1 MGIARK
7 VGKGVGGFVF
17 TLSLS
22 FLIFSIAV
30 VQLTE
35 YENMKA
41 FFSDIF
47 SSQIGALGQQVGL
60 DEEITEGVTEEQLEE
75 LYQTVLEMCEGEQSI
90 QVSVTETGAPITLDC
105 EEVRTLEESVE
116 AGGLA
121 EIIGDAAAASLFDNI
136 YYKEF
141 DCGFVQCLQAGKFDI
156 MLSAQGHEF
165 LDGIKMYLVAAVTV
179 SAVMIFVSAKT
190 WPARMKGFGVPLLFI
205 GLSYVMINLVKSN
218 IISKFPFAQE
228 AEHIGISVAPI
239 VDKIVAP
246 MLNSFLIALILGIA
260 LTAGAYALEYKEKRR
275 TGIRNPTKK

>member
-30 VQLTE
+30 AQLTE

-60 DEEITEGVTEEQLEE
+60 DEETTEGVTEEQLEE
-75 LYQTVLEMCEGEQSI
+75 LYQTVLQMCEGEQNI
-90 QVSVTETGAPITLDC
+90 QVSITETGTPITLDC
-105 EEVRTLEESVE
+105 DEVRALEESVE
-116 AGGLA
+116 AGGIVD
-121 EIIGDAAAASLFDNI
+121 IIGDAAAAALFDNI

-141 DCGFVQCLQAGKFDI
+141 DCGFVECVQTGQFDI

-165 LDGIKMYLVAAVTV
+165 FNGIKMYLIAAVVV
-179 SAVMIFVSAKT
+179 SAVIIFVSAET
-190 WPARMKGFGVPLLFI
+190 WPDRMKGFGTPLIFI
-205 GLSYVMINLVKSN
+205 GFSYVMLKLIKSK
-218 IISKFPFAQE
+218 IISQFPLAQE
-228 AEHIGISVAPI
+228 AEQIGISVAPI
-239 VDKIVAP
+239 VDKIIAP
-246 MLNSFLIALILGIA
+246 MSNTFLIALVVGVV
-260 LTAGAYALEYKEKRR
+260 LTLGAYALEYKEKRKA
-275 TGIRNPTKK
+275 TKRR